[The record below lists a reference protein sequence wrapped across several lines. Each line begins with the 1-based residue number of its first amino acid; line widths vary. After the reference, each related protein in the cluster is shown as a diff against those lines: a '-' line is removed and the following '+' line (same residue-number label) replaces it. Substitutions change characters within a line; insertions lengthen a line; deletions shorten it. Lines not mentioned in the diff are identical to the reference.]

1 MSAQTLVRVRM
12 QSAYQHSEFALQVSN
27 LNLVLDKHQ
36 ILQNISFDVT
46 EGQFIGLLG
55 PNGCGKTTTIGMIL
69 GLLKPSKGEVL
80 INGKNIET
88 NKISL
93 LHKMNFIS
101 PYIELPKKLK
111 VKQNLIVY
119 GKLYNVDDLENRID
133 YLSDKLRLSDLLDKI
148 TGELSSGQ
156 KNRVSLAKALIND
169 PTVLLL
175 DEPTAS
181 LDPETGD
188 FVRTF
193 LENYKKEKKIS
204 VLLASHNM
212 DEVKRL
218 CSSVLM
224 MKDGIIVDR
233 GTPKDLILKH
243 GRKNLEEVFLEIA
256 RNKR

>member
-1 MSAQTLVRVRM
+1 MKNSIEVI
-12 QSAYQHSEFALQVSN
+12 N
-27 LNLVLDKHQ
+27 LSKSYKSKQAVNSINFKINENEIV
-36 ILQNISFDVT
+36 
-46 EGQFIGLLG
+46 GLLG
-55 PNGCGKTTTIGMIL
+55 PNGSGKTTTIGMIL
-69 GLLKPSKGEVL
+69 GLLKPTSGKVL
-80 INGKNIET
+80 INGVNIEK

-119 GKLYNVDDLENRID
+119 GKLYDIKNLNEQID
-133 YLSDKLRLSDLLDKI
+133 YLSEKLRLNQLLDKI

-169 PTVLLL
+169 PTILLL

-188 FVRTF
+188 FIRTF
-193 LENYKKEKKIS
+193 LENYKKEKKIA

-224 MKDGIIVDR
+224 MKDGDIVDR
-233 GTPKDLILKH
+233 GAPDDLIKKH
-243 GRKNLEEVFLEIA
+243 GRKNLEEVFLELV
-256 RNKR
+256 RNSDELN

>member
-1 MSAQTLVRVRM
+1 MKSSIEVI
-12 QSAYQHSEFALQVSN
+12 N
-27 LNLVLDKHQ
+27 LSKIYNSKKAVK
-36 ILQNISFDVT
+36 NISFKINED
-46 EGQFIGLLG
+46 EIIGLLG

-69 GLLKPSKGEVL
+69 GLLKPTEGKVL
-80 INGKNIET
+80 INGKDIEKD
-88 NKISL
+88 KISL
-93 LHKMNFIS
+93 LRCMNFIS

-119 GKLYNVDDLENRID
+119 GKLYNVKNLENQIE
-133 YLSDKLRLSDLLDKI
+133 YLSNKLRLNDLLEKI

-169 PTVLLL
+169 PSVLLL

-188 FVRTF
+188 FIRTF
-193 LENYKKEKKIS
+193 IEEYKKEKKIS

-224 MKDGIIVDR
+224 MKEGDIVDK
-233 GTPKDLILKH
+233 GTPNELIKKH
-243 GRKNLEEVFLEIA
+243 GRKNLEEVFLKIA
-256 RNKR
+256 RSKNEYN

>member
-1 MSAQTLVRVRM
+1 MTNYIEVI
-12 QSAYQHSEFALQVSN
+12 N
-27 LNLVLDKHQ
+27 LSKKYKDKEAVT
-36 ILQNISFDVT
+36 NINFKINENEMV
-46 EGQFIGLLG
+46 GLLG

-69 GLLKPSKGEVL
+69 GLLKPSSGEVL
-80 INGKNIET
+80 INGENIEK

-119 GKLYNVDDLENRID
+119 GKLYNIQNLNDRID
-133 YLSDKLRLSDLLDKI
+133 HIANKLRLKDLLNKI
-148 TGELSSGQ
+148 TGELSGQ

-188 FVRTF
+188 FVRSF
-193 LENYKKEKKIS
+193 LEDYKKEKKYQFC
-204 VLLASHNM
+204 LPL
-212 DEVKRL
+212 
-218 CSSVLM
+218 
-224 MKDGIIVDR
+224 IIW
-233 GTPKDLILKH
+233 KK
-243 GRKNLEEVFLEIA
+243 
-256 RNKR
+256 